1 MADTI
6 KLNTGLKTFKI
17 EFTDRGEVAEISFNP
32 TDKGL
37 LIRFKEAQKRI
48 GDRLKPFEDVE
59 LEADGM
65 PKNSDFVDEFEK
77 MTNIIYEEIDRAFDS
92 KICETVFKYCNPFS
106 AVNGNYFYLT
116 FFEAI
121 APVIKKC
128 GSIQSSKANANMNK
142 YLQKYGK
149 CIKK

>member
-17 EFTDRGEVAEISFNP
+17 DFTDRGEVAEISFNP

-37 LIRFKEAQKRI
+37 LIRFKETQKRI
-48 GDRLKPFEDVE
+48 EERLNPFIDVE
-59 LEADGM
+59 LGADGT
-65 PKNSDFVDEFEK
+65 PKKSNFVDEFEK

-92 KICETVFKYCNPFS
+92 KISEVVFKYCNPFS

-121 APVIKKC
+121 TPIIRKYGA
-128 GSIQSSKANANMNK
+128 IQTNKANNNMDK
-142 YLQKYGK
+142 YLQKYDK
-149 CIKK
+149 YIKK